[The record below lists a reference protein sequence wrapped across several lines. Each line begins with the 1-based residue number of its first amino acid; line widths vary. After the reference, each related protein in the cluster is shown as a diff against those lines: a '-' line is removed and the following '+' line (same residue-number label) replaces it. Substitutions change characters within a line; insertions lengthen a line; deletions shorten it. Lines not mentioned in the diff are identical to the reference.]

1 MSGFVG
7 DALFF
12 TRVRALEVFYE
23 QHSPEL
29 FDSAGSVLA
38 TFHGLESELFEHLRD
53 QHSDEGLALPYT
65 ASLLAQRTQQPI
77 RSQVLAKC
85 SVAFLG
91 LLVVFIAIQAFSFVA
106 AVRRASKR
114 KE

>member
-1 MSGFVG
+1 MRLLIEQHDVMSGFVG

-53 QHSDEGLALPYT
+53 QHSDEGLALHT
-65 ASLLAQRTQQPI
+65 RLH
-77 RSQVLAKC
+77 
-85 SVAFLG
+85 F
-91 LLVVFIAIQAFSFVA
+91 
-106 AVRRASKR
+106 
-114 KE
+114 